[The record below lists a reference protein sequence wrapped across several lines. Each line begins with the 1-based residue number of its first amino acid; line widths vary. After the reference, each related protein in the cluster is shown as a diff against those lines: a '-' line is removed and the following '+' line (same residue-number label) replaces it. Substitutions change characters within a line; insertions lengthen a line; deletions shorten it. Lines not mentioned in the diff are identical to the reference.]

1 MSAEIDRPTPGTREE
16 LAELVADRHPG
27 TRHLMKLFAWSHLP
41 PRLRDISRPFATL
54 ALLMVSKLGDGP
66 ELTTGLRKLREAK
79 DCMVTQALEDLD
91 PPGPAAR
98 P

>member
-1 MSAEIDRPTPGTREE
+1 MTEIDRPAPGTREE
-16 LAELVADRHPG
+16 LTELAVDRHPG
-27 TRHLMKLFAWSHLP
+27 TQHLIRLFAWSHLP
-41 PRLRDISRPFATL
+41 PRLREVSQPFATL
-54 ALLMVSKLGDGP
+54 ALLMIAKLNDGP
-66 ELTTGLRKLREAK
+66 ELSTGLRKLREAK